1 MIFFSVDIIPIKIIF
16 TNACMTNVCVNDT
29 QNIFVPQRDT
39 VLLYNEPILIL
50 LFRETISVFMGITG
64 NFLTRYVEER
74 SFLMLL

>member
-1 MIFFSVDIIPIKIIF
+1 M
-16 TNACMTNVCVNDT
+16 ANVCVNDT